1 MNYKFN
7 FPAIFLI
14 GPTASGKTEQS
25 FSITKKFPVEIISV
39 DSAMVFKGMDIGTS
53 KPSKDMRESFP
64 HHLIDIISPEQDF
77 DLGLFLEETDRA
89 VKTIREKNKFP
100 LFDKFRLF

>member
-53 KPSKDMRESFP
+53 KPFKRYER
-64 HHLIDIISPEQDF
+64 IISSSF
-77 DLGLFLEETDRA
+77 DRYNLSRTRF
-89 VKTIREKNKFP
+89 
-100 LFDKFRLF
+100 